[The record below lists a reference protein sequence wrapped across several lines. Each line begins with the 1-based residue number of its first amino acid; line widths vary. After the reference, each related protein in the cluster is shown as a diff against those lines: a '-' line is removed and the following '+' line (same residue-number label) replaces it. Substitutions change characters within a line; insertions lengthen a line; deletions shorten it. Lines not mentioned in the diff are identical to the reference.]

1 MKVYF
6 HTLGCKVNQYE
17 TEAMSELFRTAGY
30 GIAETAEEA
39 DVVVVN
45 SCTVTAV
52 SDQKSRQAVRRFKR
66 ANPQGLVVLT
76 GCMPQAYPDQAMNLV
91 EADIVAG
98 NGDHRKVLELVEE
111 YYARDLQQQELA
123 RIFQVEEHPRDEAFE
138 NIPIEAFDGRTRA
151 FIKVQDGCDR
161 FCSYCIIP
169 TSRGRSRSRSLESL
183 EAELRQLK
191 EAGFKEVVLVGINFC
206 CYGLDIGKSFVDPIS
221 LACNMGFDR
230 VRIGSLE
237 FDNIT
242 DEAID
247 ELAKLPNFC
256 PQFHMSLQ
264 AGCDKTLKNMHRHY
278 TTDEYEALCQK
289 LRASFKDTTITTDIM
304 VGFPEETEEDFL
316 ESMAFAE
323 RIGFEKIHVFP
334 YSPRTGTLAAK
345 KPQISKAIKTER
357 AHRMSLVA
365 DEIQNRFLAAQVG
378 TTVEVL
384 TEQYQNGH
392 VTGHT
397 KNYTAVRYPAPAPS
411 TNELVRVRITGYQ
424 NGECIGELVED

>member
-17 TEAMSELFRTAGY
+17 TESMTELFKGAGY
-30 GIAETAEEA
+30 ELAENPEDA
-39 DVVVVN
+39 DVVIVN

-52 SDQKSRQAVRRFKR
+52 SDKKSRQAVRHFKQIK
-66 ANPQGLVVLT
+66 PSGVVILT
-76 GCMPQAYPDQAMNLV
+76 GCMPQAYPEQAKNLV

-98 NGDHRKVLELVEE
+98 NSNHREILNLVEE
-111 YYARDLQQQELA
+111 YFARDLENQRLERL
-123 RIFQVEEHPRDEAFE
+123 FHVEEHERDESFE
-138 NIPIEAFDGRTRA
+138 NIPIDAFEGRTRA
-151 FIKVQDGCDR
+151 FIKIQDGCNR

-169 TSRGRSRSRSLESL
+169 TARGRSRSRSLENL
-183 EAELRQLK
+183 KEELVQLK

-206 CYGLDIGKSFVDPIS
+206 CYGLDIGKSFVDPIA
-221 LACNMGFDR
+221 LACDLGFER

-264 AGCDKTLKNMHRHY
+264 SGCDKTLKNMHRHY
-278 TTDEYEALCQK
+278 TTEEYEALCNK
-289 LRASFKDTTITTDIM
+289 LRQSFPDATITTDIM
-304 VGFPEETEEDFL
+304 VGFPEETEEDFETSL
-316 ESMAFAE
+316 AFAR

-334 YSPRTGTLAAK
+334 YSARTGTLAAK
-345 KPQISKAIKTER
+345 KPQISKTIKTQR
-357 AHRMSLVA
+357 AKRMSEA
-365 DEIQNRFLAAQVG
+365 AEEIQNAFLEKQIGKV
-378 TTVEVL
+378 VEVL
-384 TEQYQNGH
+384 TEQYHNGF

-397 KNYTAVRYPAPAPS
+397 KNYTAVRYPAPEAS
-411 TNELVRVRITGYQ
+411 SNELVQVRITGYEK
-424 NGECIGELVED
+424 GECIGEKI